1 MEKGKI
7 FMLSMDVLTPSQLYI
22 SEEKLRGV
30 RTWFDGDLSKMEP
43 IPVKK
48 LAGRLLMT
56 DGHTRAAA
64 AFLAGLDTLP
74 CVWDTD
80 DMDWAAYAADINLC
94 AEEGITSIEKLAGRI
109 VSAEDYD
116 ILWRGRCDTL
126 EDEWYYKVLKQED
139 EVIFFTRQPS
149 GIDLRELDIRPL
161 NLGFDEPYYQL
172 YIDGIP
178 AARGCIEHYSFEFRE
193 AADIRT
199 EKEFRG
205 RGYGTLMTAYLTD
218 KIVSSGKT
226 ATCRTLPENA
236 AMNRVIQK
244 CGYRKLYE

>member
-1 MEKGKI
+1 MKPPDCFYLPI
-7 FMLSMDVLTPSQLYI
+7 NQLTPSQLYI
-22 SEEKLRGV
+22 SAEKLRGV
-30 RTWFDGDLSKMEP
+30 RTWFDGTLEKIEP

-94 AEEGITSIEKLAGRI
+94 AEEGITSIETLAGRI

-116 ILWRGRCDTL
+116 VLWRGRCDTL
-126 EDEWYYKVLKQED
+126 RDEWYYKVLKQED
-139 EVIFFTRQPS
+139 EVIFFTRQPT
-149 GIDLRELDIRPL
+149 GIDWHGLDIRPL
-161 NLGFDEPYYQL
+161 DFGFEEPYYQL
-172 YIDGIP
+172 YVDGIP

-199 EKEFRG
+199 EKEFCG
-205 RGYGTLMTAYLTD
+205 RGYGTLITAYLTD
-218 KIVSSGKT
+218 RIVSSGKT
-226 ATCRTLPENA
+226 ATCRTLPENI
-236 AMNRVIQK
+236 AMNRVIEE
-244 CGYRKLYE
+244 CGYQKLYK